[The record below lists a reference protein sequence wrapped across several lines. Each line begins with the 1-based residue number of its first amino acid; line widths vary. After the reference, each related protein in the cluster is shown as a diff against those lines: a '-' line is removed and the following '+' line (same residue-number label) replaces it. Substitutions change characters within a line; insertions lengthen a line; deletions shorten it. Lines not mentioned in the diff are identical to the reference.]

1 MWCIMEETYYY
12 EFEIESIGTFWGF
25 DDYSHLFADDN
36 DVIYL
41 KPIYFLPDSSLPDSH
56 SFKHKLIGGK
66 KYLNLLYSITETG
79 YRTNNSRWIKDYLVN
94 LGVQEAPARYRD
106 RFSSSFLAVKKE
118 QIIQRSSPRES
129 AQKLI
134 AENTIICSILKELSQ
149 LFQLPIDQLGIT
161 GSLSIG
167 ANTFQDIDIVIY
179 GSTNTISRI
188 KNVIL
193 TQQEQYGHVIEGG
206 KIWPCRF
213 RDKHQNLI
221 CCFFNYTDR
230 GYVNV
235 YQNLLSIISFNQIG
249 PPFNEIIIDDTYSFA
264 KTPLY
269 KLSGMQYDYLLVL
282 SRESRG
288 RFQKG
293 DRIKGC
299 SIWGYTTDHKKMLVV
314 FKPYQ
319 EITLIED
326 V

>member
-1 MWCIMEETYYY
+1 M
-12 EFEIESIGTFWGF
+12 
-25 DDYSHLFADDN
+25 
-36 DVIYL
+36 
-41 KPIYFLPDSSLPDSH
+41 SLGA
-56 SFKHKLIGGK
+56 L
-66 KYLNLLYSITETG
+66 
-79 YRTNNSRWIKDYLVN
+79 
-94 LGVQEAPARYRD
+94 EAPTRYRD
-106 RFSSSFLAVKKE
+106 RFSSSFFAVKKE

-134 AENTIICSILKELSQ
+134 AENKTICSILKELSQ
-149 LFQLPIDQLGIT
+149 LFQIPIDQLGIT

-179 GSTNTISRI
+179 GSTETISRI

-193 TQQEQYGHVIEGG
+193 TQQERYGHVIEGG

-221 CCFFNYTDR
+221 CCFFNYTDQ
-230 GYVNV
+230 GYVNAH
-235 YQNLLSIISFNQIG
+235 QNLLQIISFNQIG
-249 PPFNEIIIDDTYSFA
+249 LPFDEIITDDTYSFA
-264 KTPLY
+264 KIPLY
-269 KLSGMQYDYLLVL
+269 KLSGTQYDYLLVL

-293 DRIKGC
+293 DRVKGC
-299 SIWGYTTDHKKMLVV
+299 SIWGYTADHKKMLVV

-319 EITLIED
+319 EITVIKD